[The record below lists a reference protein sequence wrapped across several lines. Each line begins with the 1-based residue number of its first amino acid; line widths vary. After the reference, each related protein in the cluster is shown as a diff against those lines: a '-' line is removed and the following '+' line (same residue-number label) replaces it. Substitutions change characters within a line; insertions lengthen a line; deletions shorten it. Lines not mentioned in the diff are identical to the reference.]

1 MTPEDAQPWSMP
13 DPTLGGLAPDGWMPA
28 GFADRLEQLAAGC
41 ESLNADLADQHR
53 KQAAAIRAALRGN
66 Q

>member
-1 MTPEDAQPWSMP
+1 MP